1 MYLKKYVILVL
12 VSLILFSG
20 CAYFNTFYNAKKHFN
35 EAQEIPLDQN
45 GRPQS
50 NAIQKYNK
58 AIKKCG
64 IILTD
69 YKNSRY
75 ADDALFLLAKSLF
88 YKGTNY
94 TQSIEKFQD
103 IIEFYP
109 ESEFVPESKIYI
121 ARANYKFNNKQLAY
135 HTLQEFINDPQYKKY
150 HPSTLTILANYHLN
164 DKELVEANYYLQ
176 KIIDTYPDSKEY
188 KEAFFL
194 QGKTYHIAQNFP
206 LSNEV
211 FYSLLKSRVEKK
223 YKLEARYYISYNYLL
238 LEEYNNALDII
249 SKLLKEEYRTE
260 HIAKIKLIQARC
272 LSGLTQIEAIQIFEE
287 IIKNNSKSA
296 IAAEASFYFAELY
309 LKIFGDYEKAIE
321 YYNNVNKEY
330 KNSEFIETALSRS
343 VVAAEIIQY
352 NNPDANILTE
362 DLVNQQFRLAE
373 YYIEVLDLP
382 DSALSIYNNIISQ
395 KEVLILTLDSL
406 KIKFKEYDITPD
418 SLNLQDSLSSIE
430 FHSFQDS
437 FPEIDTIFINI
448 DSLFFPDTLYLLD
461 SLALNDTLF
470 TQDSLLIQDSLYIS
484 DSTRIDT
491 FKTISDSVV
500 TANIESIK
508 TQINRIEQDITKFDD
523 EFIPFALF
531 IKIWLYKSIYTDS
544 LKANEIYQQLQNEYP
559 ENKYTFVAYSL
570 LTNQDV
576 EIITPRLKQ
585 ETEEYNNAIK
595 LTEAEPYKAIK
606 LLEPISEN
614 TEHEFNIKATYTIG
628 YIYYFILND
637 STSAKP
643 FLDKILEKENVGEY
657 KTEINKFYNGKNF
670 ILLERLPYITSLE
683 EAEQQ
688 ETSIEKEDTGEYD
701 EEVLTIELEE
711 ESDSLKTKST
721 QDTSSYLTPIKI
733 ISRIDPILPAGITFS
748 DKEIFVNIF
757 VSANGETGE
766 ITILDEMISNN
777 EELSE
782 IIRNVILQWEFLPAT
797 FSGEPIDSKIDTS
810 LRFKQEKIDTENMEN
825 N

>member
-20 CAYFNTFYNAKKHFN
+20 CAYFNTFYNAKKLFN

-45 GRPQS
+45 GRPKS

-75 ADDALFLLAKSLF
+75 ADDALFMLAKSLF

-103 IIEFYP
+103 IIAFYP
-109 ESEFVPESKIYI
+109 ESEFVSESKIYI
-121 ARANYKFNNKQLAY
+121 ARANYRFNNKQLAY
-135 HTLQEFINDPQYKKY
+135 HMLQEFINDPQYKKY

-164 DKELVEANYYLQ
+164 DKELIEANYYLQ
-176 KIIDTYPDSKEY
+176 KIIDTYPNSKEY
-188 KEAFFL
+188 EEAFFL
-194 QGKTYHIAQNFP
+194 QGKTYHIAQNYTK
-206 LSNEV
+206 SNEV
-211 FYSLLKSRVEKK
+211 FYSLLKSRVGKN
-223 YKLEARYYISYNYLL
+223 YKLEAQYYISYNYLL
-238 LEEYNNALDII
+238 LEEYNKALDII
-249 SKLLKEEYRTE
+249 SKLLKEEYKTE
-260 HIAKIKLIQARC
+260 HITKIKLIQARC
-272 LSGLTQIEAIQIFEE
+272 FCGLTQIEAIQIFEA

-309 LKIFGDYEKAIE
+309 LKVFGDYEKAIE
-321 YYNNVNKEY
+321 YYNNVKKEY

-373 YYIEVLDLP
+373 YYLEVLDLP
-382 DSALSIYNNIISQ
+382 DSALSIYNNIISK
-395 KEVLILTLDSL
+395 KEALILTLDSL
-406 KIKFKEYDITPD
+406 KIKFKEYDITLD

-461 SLALNDTLF
+461 SLALNDTLY

-508 TQINRIEQDITKFDD
+508 TQINMIEQDITKFDD

-531 IKIWLYKSIYTDS
+531 IKTWLYKNIYTDS

-559 ENKYTFVAYSL
+559 ENKYTFGAYSL
-570 LTNQDV
+570 LTNKDV
-576 EIITPRLKQ
+576 EIITHRLKQ

-606 LLEPISEN
+606 LLEPI
-614 TEHEFNIKATYTIG
+614 
-628 YIYYFILND
+628 
-637 STSAKP
+637 
-643 FLDKILEKENVGEY
+643 
-657 KTEINKFYNGKNF
+657 
-670 ILLERLPYITSLE
+670 
-683 EAEQQ
+683 
-688 ETSIEKEDTGEYD
+688 
-701 EEVLTIELEE
+701 
-711 ESDSLKTKST
+711 
-721 QDTSSYLTPIKI
+721 
-733 ISRIDPILPAGITFS
+733 
-748 DKEIFVNIF
+748 
-757 VSANGETGE
+757 
-766 ITILDEMISNN
+766 
-777 EELSE
+777 
-782 IIRNVILQWEFLPAT
+782 
-797 FSGEPIDSKIDTS
+797 
-810 LRFKQEKIDTENMEN
+810 
-825 N
+825 